1 MPRTARPLAL
11 AAALLALAALA
22 APARADFIVVANLN
36 PRPVSFEISHPTV
49 EGVPVQKY
57 TVQAM
62 ENRVVPTGREPEIA
76 FDLAGK
82 LTRYR
87 LDPYASYLFAEVE
100 KKPIFQGIELVAALP
115 APADVPVKPAARP
128 PVKVPVKVFAD
139 QFESRNRATWEKALT
154 RRVADLSEVLEKQTG
169 LALEVVGADDWQA
182 EPQDDLFGAM
192 REFERKAKP
201 GPGVLALGFS
211 AYRPTVAAAPADALW
226 SAGRGPFGTHFVF
239 RDGALRGDG
248 DRQEVVLQEIGLWL
262 GAARTKDPYSVMR
275 LKLGDGA
282 ANRAGFF
289 VQFDPVNLVVVNI
302 WAKYRR
308 AGKLQTWADISP
320 TDRLRLEVLYKTLA
334 QICPDDP
341 ISVEHLG
348 VLERIRTKGVAAA
361 GEGVNVPPKPRVV
374 VPAAPLAPPADAKL
388 AAATKT
394 DGVRAVVAAVRER
407 AKVLHEKPAADRLK
421 GDPLTQD
428 LVRTA
433 AAAALTLDPAQQTP
447 AFLTALG
454 IALDDSTTLRNNP
467 LTRDLCAA
475 VESDAE
481 RKERTAAL
489 GTPTV
494 LSRRDLCQ
502 HFAIS
507 AALTELFG
515 AAAAETAGVSKELMD
530 MAGTSGFSFIDLT
543 ADLAGVAFAGRVKN
557 DPKKLAELAEAFAVG
572 DYMPGTAKLR
582 EGLSPKRFAADFG
595 SVADARFTAALDD
608 IRTRVAASP
617 GLKPAK

>member
-1 MPRTARPLAL
+1 MPRTCRTLAL
-11 AAALLALAALA
+11 AAALLVA
-22 APARADFIVVANLN
+22 APLRADFLVVANLG
-36 PRPVSFEISHPTV
+36 PRPVAFEIGHPTAD
-49 EGVPVQKY
+49 GVAVQKY
-57 TVQAM
+57 TLRPM
-62 ENRVVPTGREPEIA
+62 ENRAVPVGREPEIA
-76 FDLAGK
+76 FELAGK
-82 LTRYR
+82 PTRYR

-115 APADVPVKPAARP
+115 APADVPVKPPART

-154 RRVADLSEVLEKQTG
+154 GRVADLSEVLEKQTG

-211 AYRPTVAAAPADALW
+211 AYRPLSAPVPPPGDAQV

-239 RDGALRGDG
+239 RDAALRGEG
-248 DRQEVVLQEIGLWL
+248 DRLEVMLQEFGLWL
-262 GAARTKDPYSVMR
+262 GAAHTKDPYSAMR
-275 LKLGDGA
+275 HKLGDGA

-308 AGKLQTWADISP
+308 AGKLQTWADISE
-320 TDRLRLEVLYKTLA
+320 TDRARLEVLYKTLA
-334 QICPDDP
+334 QICPDDQVC
-341 ISVEHLG
+341 VEHLG

-361 GEGVNVPPKPRVV
+361 AEGVNVPPKPRAVA
-374 VPAAPLAPPADAKL
+374 PANPLAPPADAKPP
-388 AAATKT
+388 AASKA
-394 DGVRAVVAAVRER
+394 DGVRKVVAAVRDR
-407 AKVLHEKPAADRLK
+407 AKVLREKPAADRLR

-433 AAAALTLDPAQQTP
+433 AAAALNLDPAQQTP

-467 LTRDLCAA
+467 LTRDLCRAA
-475 VESDAE
+475 ETDAE
-481 RKERTAAL
+481 RTERVAAL

-515 AAAAETAGVSKELMD
+515 SAAAETAGITKELMD
-530 MAGTSGFSFIDLT
+530 MNGTSGFSFIDLT

-572 DYMPGTAKLR
+572 DYMPATANLR
-582 EGLSPKRFAADFG
+582 EGLSPKRFATDYG
-595 SVADARFTAALDD
+595 TIADARFTAALDGL
-608 IRTRVAASP
+608 RKRVAACP
-617 GLKPAK
+617 GLKEAK